1 MDEMTNE
8 TPRPA
13 NPRRRK
19 RTKMQIFKDTYLPL
33 VIAGAA
39 LLCIAVFI
47 IGAISRGVQRSQAER
62 EASVKASESL
72 AAQQEQQAAEANSL
86 LNRAAAQ
93 AAGFD
98 YQGAIAT
105 IDSFSGNIADYPDL
119 EARRADYA
127 SKQASMIPWTNPSD
141 VVNLSFQMLVA
152 DSARAYADDT
162 YGDAYNRNFVTTT
175 EFQKILQQLYAN
187 GYILV
192 DLEDII
198 TTEPDANGQTTYVA
212 KTLYLPEGKKPL
224 MITQANVNYDQYM
237 IDGDGDGVADKDGAG
252 FASRLLVD
260 ANGSVTA
267 EMVDASGNTIQG
279 AYDLVPILDAFIA
292 EHPDFSYGGAKA
304 ILALSGHEGLFGYR
318 TTGAVKSADE
328 TKYNEAVQGATAVAN
343 ALRASGYTLAYYTYY
358 NETLSGIQLA
368 AVQTDLKLYQNE
380 IVPILGNL
388 NILVCPK
395 NSDLETYSGD
405 IFNALMEGGFRYY
418 LGYYDQAIANVQL
431 PGSYVRQGRISVTG
445 YNMSKNAD
453 LFKDIFDPATVL
465 DSNRP
470 DFSE

>member
-13 NPRRRK
+13 TPRRRK

-39 LLCIAVFI
+39 LLCIVVFI
-47 IGAISRGVQRSQAER
+47 IGAISRGVQRGQADR
-62 EASVKASESL
+62 DASIKASESL
-72 AAQQEQQAAEANSL
+72 VAQQQQQAAEATSL

-98 YQGAIAT
+98 YQSAIAT

-119 EARRADYA
+119 QARRAEYVA
-127 SKQASMIPWTNPSD
+127 AQGAMVPWTNPSD

-152 DSARAYADDT
+152 DSARAYEDDT

-192 DLEDII
+192 DLDDII
-198 TTEPDANGQTTYVA
+198 TTEPDASGQTSYVA

-224 MITQANVNYDQYM
+224 MITQTNVNYDKYM

-260 ANGSVTA
+260 ANGNVTT
-267 EMVDASGNTIQG
+267 EMVDSSGNTIQG

-292 EHPDFSYGGAKA
+292 EHPDFSYGGARA

-318 TTGAVKSADE
+318 TTGDVKE
-328 TKYNEAVQGATAVAN
+328 KNEENYNAAVQNATAVAN
-343 ALRASGYTLAYYTYY
+343 ALRNSGYTLAYYTYY
-358 NETLSGIQLA
+358 NETLEDAQLA
-368 AVQTDLKLYQNE
+368 AIQTDLRLYQNE

-405 IFNALMEGGFRYY
+405 IFNALMDGGFRYY
-418 LGYYDQAIANVQL
+418 LGSYDSSIANVQL
-431 PGSYVRQGRISVTG
+431 PGSYVRQGRIMVTG
-445 YNMSKNAD
+445 YNMSKNAE
-453 LFKDIFDPATVL
+453 LFKDIFDPTSVL
-465 DSNRP
+465 DGNRP
-470 DFSE
+470 SFDE